1 MRCMVL
7 LVVLISGCGGPEATV
22 PSYTKDLPR
31 IQGEVKH
38 LSAEDRQLLAAYILR
53 HTFNGGMDGVDGR
66 THVPPGTTI
75 AQAIAQQK
83 EYMRQNRYTAP

>member
-1 MRCMVL
+1 MRWMVL
-7 LVVLISGCGGPEATV
+7 VFVLLSGCGGSEATI

-53 HTFNGGMDGVDGR
+53 HTFSQGMDEVDGR

-83 EYMRQNRYTAP
+83 EYMRQNRYSAP

>member
-1 MRCMVL
+1 MRWMVL
-7 LVVLISGCGGPEATV
+7 VFVLLSGCGGSEATI
-22 PSYTKDLPR
+22 PSHTKDLPR

-53 HTFNGGMDGVDGR
+53 HTFKEGMDGVDGR

-75 AQAIAQQK
+75 A
-83 EYMRQNRYTAP
+83 